1 MPEAPADPPDPE
13 HDLLEEMRYALG
25 LAEERE
31 RSAKENIDLLKR
43 QFAGQY
49 TRLKQRTKSAEK
61 NADLAEVEA
70 AEAEDRVSK
79 SLQALRLLRSQLT
92 PYAPDSESKART
104 IEESVHNTVKLP

>member
-13 HDLLEEMRYALG
+13 HDLLEEMRYALR

-31 RSAKENIDLLKR
+31 RSAKENIDRLKR

-49 TRLKQRTKSAEK
+49 TRLEERAKSAEK
-61 NADLAEVEA
+61 NANRAESDA

-79 SLQALRLLRSQLT
+79 SLQALRLLRSRLT

-104 IEESVHNTVKLP
+104 TKEGVQNTVKLP